1 MPTVD
6 TFLPDIIQTTFFSG
20 YTVFNT
26 IVYTLIL
33 VIFILA
39 IIKMFKKLEIDP
51 LSIFYS
57 IIPFIFLGSSTRALV
72 DNGILP
78 KTVFLITPGLYI
90 LIGLITIV
98 SFLFSIYLFNKKG
111 IDYRYSLFS
120 LGVIF
125 SLPNII
131 FFSNVNYTVLI
142 NVILT
147 WILSSLIFIGIVF
160 LVLYIRNNIFK
171 TEDKINLSKF
181 IEKIKKYKINF
192 SIVLAHLFDASTTY
206 VAVEYFNYVEQHVL
220 PNAINQLFD
229 TYLTLFP
236 MKIIVIVAV
245 LYIIDQYFD
254 DLTIKNLLKLT
265 VFVLGLAPGL
275 RNILTLI
282 LGTVWLKFYE
292 NLKNFS
298 SSFEKYFFSN
308 FIIYIF
314 KNSKKD

>member
-6 TFLPDIIQTTFFSG
+6 SFLPDIIQTTFFSG

-90 LIGLITIV
+90 LVGLITII
-98 SFLFSIYLFNKKG
+98 SFLFCIFLFNKKG

-120 LGVIF
+120 LGLIF
-125 SLPNII
+125 SLPNLI
-131 FFSNVNYTVLI
+131 FFSKVNFTALLY
-142 NVILT
+142 VILT
-147 WILSSLIFIGIVF
+147 WILSSLVFLGIVF
-160 LVLYIRNNIFK
+160 LVLYVKSNISK
-171 TEDKINLSKF
+171 NPEKINLSNSK
-181 IEKIKKYKINF
+181 EKIKKYKINF

-220 PNAINQLFD
+220 PNALYQLFD

-254 DLTIKNLLKLT
+254 DLTIKNLLKLA

-282 LGTVWLKFYE
+282 LGTV
-292 NLKNFS
+292 
-298 SSFEKYFFSN
+298 
-308 FIIYIF
+308 
-314 KNSKKD
+314 

>member
-131 FFSNVNYTVLI
+131 FFSKVNYTALI

-147 WILSSLIFIGIVF
+147 WMLSSLVFLGFVF

-171 TEDKINLSKF
+171 SDDKINLSKF

-282 LGTVWLKFYE
+282 LGTV
-292 NLKNFS
+292 
-298 SSFEKYFFSN
+298 
-308 FIIYIF
+308 
-314 KNSKKD
+314 

>member
-6 TFLPDIIQTTFFSG
+6 SFLPDIIQTTFFSG

-90 LIGLITIV
+90 LVGLITII
-98 SFLFSIYLFNKKG
+98 SFLFCIFLFNKKG

-120 LGVIF
+120 LGLIF
-125 SLPNII
+125 SLPNLI
-131 FFSNVNYTVLI
+131 FFSKVNFTALL

-147 WILSSLIFIGIVF
+147 WILSSLVFLGIVF
-160 LVLYIRNNIFK
+160 LVLYVKSNISK
-171 TEDKINLSKF
+171 NPEKINLSNSK
-181 IEKIKKYKINF
+181 EKKKKY
-192 SIVLAHLFDASTTY
+192 
-206 VAVEYFNYVEQHVL
+206 HVL
-220 PNAINQLFD
+220 PNALYQLFD

-254 DLTIKNLLKLT
+254 DLTIKNLLKLA

-282 LGTVWLKFYE
+282 LGTV
-292 NLKNFS
+292 
-298 SSFEKYFFSN
+298 
-308 FIIYIF
+308 
-314 KNSKKD
+314 

>member
-6 TFLPDIIQTTFFSG
+6 SFLPDIIQTTFFSG

-72 DNGILP
+72 DNGIYP
-78 KTVFLITPGLYI
+78 KTIFLITPGLYI
-90 LIGLITIV
+90 LVGMITIF

-111 IDYRYSLFS
+111 IDYRYTLLFLGILFS
-120 LGVIF
+120 I
-125 SLPNII
+125 PNII
-131 FFSNVNYTVLI
+131 FFSNVNFTAIAY
-142 NVILT
+142 VILT
-147 WILSSLIFIGIVF
+147 WIIVSIIFLAMAF
-160 LVLYIRNNIFK
+160 FVLYIKNIIVENNGEKNISN
-171 TEDKINLSKF
+171 TL
-181 IEKIKKYKINF
+181 EKIKKYKINF
-192 SIVLAHLFDASTTY
+192 SILLAHLFDASTTY
-206 VAVEYFNYVEQHVL
+206 VAVEYYNYYEQHVL

-254 DLTIKNLLKLT
+254 DLMIKNLLKLT

-275 RNILTLI
+275 RNILTLAI
-282 LGTVWLKFYE
+282 GTL
-292 NLKNFS
+292 
-298 SSFEKYFFSN
+298 
-308 FIIYIF
+308 
-314 KNSKKD
+314 

>member
-1 MPTVD
+1 MIWICDDNMPTVD
-6 TFLPDIIQTTFFSG
+6 SFLPDIIQTTFFSG

-90 LIGLITIV
+90 LVGLITII
-98 SFLFSIYLFNKKG
+98 SFLFCIFLFNKKG

-120 LGVIF
+120 LGLIF
-125 SLPNII
+125 SLPNVI
-131 FFSNVNYTVLI
+131 FFSNVNTTALL
-142 NVILT
+142 NVILA
-147 WILSSLIFIGIVF
+147 WILSSLAFLVIVF
-160 LVLYIRNNIFK
+160 LVLYAKNNISK
-171 TEDKINLSKF
+171 NVDKINLSKF

-220 PNAINQLFD
+220 PNALNQLFD

-254 DLTIKNLLKLT
+254 DLTIKNLLKLA

-282 LGTVWLKFYE
+282 LGTV
-292 NLKNFS
+292 
-298 SSFEKYFFSN
+298 
-308 FIIYIF
+308 
-314 KNSKKD
+314 

>member
-1 MPTVD
+1 MIWICDDNMPTVD
-6 TFLPDIIQTTFFSG
+6 SFLPDIIQTTFFSG

-90 LIGLITIV
+90 LVGLITII
-98 SFLFSIYLFNKKG
+98 SFLFCIFLSNKKG

-120 LGVIF
+120 LGLIF
-125 SLPNII
+125 SLPNVL
-131 FFSNVNYTVLI
+131 FFSKVNFTALV

-147 WILSSLIFIGIVF
+147 WILSSLVFLGIVF
-160 LVLYIRNNIFK
+160 LVLYAKNNISK
-171 TEDKINLSKF
+171 NVDKINLSKF

-282 LGTVWLKFYE
+282 LGTV
-292 NLKNFS
+292 
-298 SSFEKYFFSN
+298 
-308 FIIYIF
+308 
-314 KNSKKD
+314 

>member
-6 TFLPDIIQTTFFSG
+6 TFLPDFIQTTFFSG

-26 IVYTLIL
+26 VVYTLIL

-90 LIGLITIV
+90 LVGLITIL
-98 SFLFSIYLFNKKG
+98 SFLFSIYLFNKKA
-111 IDYRYSLFS
+111 IDYRYSLFFIG
-120 LGVIF
+120 LIF
-125 SLPNII
+125 SLPNLM
-131 FFSNVNYTVLI
+131 FFSSVNFTALI
-142 NVILT
+142 DVIVT
-147 WILSSLIFIGIVF
+147 WVLSSLIFLVLVF
-160 LVLYIRNNIFK
+160 FVLYIKNNVIK
-171 TEDKINLSKF
+171 NMDKINLSNF
-181 IEKIKKYKINF
+181 IQKIKKYKINF
-192 SIVLAHLFDASTTY
+192 SIVFAHLFDASTTY
-206 VAVEYFNYVEQHVL
+206 VAVEYFNYTEQHVL
-220 PNAINQLFD
+220 PNALYQLFD

-254 DLTIKNLLKLT
+254 DLTIKNLLKLA

-282 LGTVWLKFYE
+282 LGTV
-292 NLKNFS
+292 
-298 SSFEKYFFSN
+298 
-308 FIIYIF
+308 
-314 KNSKKD
+314 